1 MLNPLPQVIKPAISP
16 SLLGKA
22 RRFFNNSPVEI
33 LSELLQNSRRAGAT
47 QVQINH
53 YPVADGIFVS
63 VKDNGSGIANPSD
76 LLTLGGSGWE
86 KAVQDREDPA
96 GCGFFSL
103 VALGGIVRSHNWRVE
118 IKPESFDELGG
129 ATVKEEAEVLSG
141 TEVSLVFP
149 KADAHTVQTAVID
162 NVRYYPVPTLVK
174 GQPAEQSGFLEHALS
189 RVARHGVQIG
199 VMVQQHRFRN
209 VNFHGHSFCHNAFP
223 TLVCGKTTYTVAWDV
238 ENASELQLVL
248 PARRDF
254 VQNGFYE
261 EMLRESEIGLPGGSV
276 SWSRGNR
283 LVCHQRNR
291 SYPPRR
297 TVDGRLLLAERL
309 FRGSRQLRYAA

>member
-1 MLNPLPQVIKPAISP
+1 MLNALPQVIKPAISP

-47 QVQINH
+47 QVQIKH

-63 VKDNGSGIANPSD
+63 VKDNGTGIANPSD

-162 NVRYYPVPTLVK
+162 NVQYYPVPTLVN
-174 GQPAEQSGFLEHALS
+174 GRTAEQFGFLEHALS
-189 RVARHGVQIG
+189 GSRGTA
-199 VMVQQHRFRN
+199 
-209 VNFHGHSFCHNAFP
+209 
-223 TLVCGKTTYTVAWDV
+223 
-238 ENASELQLVL
+238 
-248 PARRDF
+248 
-254 VQNGFYE
+254 
-261 EMLRESEIGLPGGSV
+261 LRLV
-276 SWSRGNR
+276 SWS
-283 LVCHQRNR
+283 
-291 SYPPRR
+291 SSI
-297 TVDGRLLLAERL
+297 DLAM
-309 FRGSRQLRYAA
+309 